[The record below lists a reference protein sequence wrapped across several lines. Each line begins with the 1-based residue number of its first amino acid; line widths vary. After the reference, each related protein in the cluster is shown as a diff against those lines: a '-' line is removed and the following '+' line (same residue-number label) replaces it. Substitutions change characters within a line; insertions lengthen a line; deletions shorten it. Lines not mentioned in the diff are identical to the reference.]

1 MNMLGIEKPVMMLMA
16 GTLIQC
22 SVSES
27 KSDRPNIILIL
38 ADDMGYSD
46 PGCYGGEIQTPN
58 IDNLASNGLR
68 FTQFYNASRSCPSRA
83 SLLTGLYPHQAGLA
97 QNGRNLSRNAVTIA
111 EVLKDAGY
119 RTGMSGKWHLSET
132 IPLKNV
138 QDQLK
143 WLSHQVDSGNFAP
156 PETYPHNRGFEDFW
170 GIIWGVIDYFDP
182 FSLVHNGDPVKEVPE
197 DFYMTD
203 FITDNSLKFIDE
215 FSRDQ
220 QPFFLYVSY
229 TSPHWPLHA
238 LPEDIEKYRGKY
250 DDGWD
255 SLRVRR
261 YRRMLEL
268 GLFNRKTA
276 PLAKNESNLSWED
289 CKRKDWEAAHME
301 VHAAMVDR
309 MDQGI
314 GKILNKLGEKDL
326 LDNTLIFFLSDNGAS
341 PERGFK
347 PGFDRPGFTRNG
359 DTIVYDNFERPGPH
373 KTYGYLG
380 RAWAG
385 AVNAPFR
392 YWKAQ
397 SFEGGMC
404 TPMIVHWPAGLR
416 TKSGSITD
424 QPGHVMDIMATCLDI
439 SGASYPDVYNGN
451 RIEPLQGISLLPIL
465 KGREREGHKTLGWEH
480 EGGRAFRSGDWKI
493 SALRKGNWEL
503 FNVKNDRTET
513 RNLAEE
519 NPEKLKE
526 LVSLWNKWAEKMG
539 LDIKN

>member
-1 MNMLGIEKPVMMLMA
+1 MLNVEKSVMLLMTGA
-16 GTLIQC
+16 LIQC
-22 SVSES
+22 SVTER
-27 KSDRPNIILIL
+27 KPDRPNIILIL

-46 PGCYGGEIQTPN
+46 PGCYGGEIKTPN
-58 IDNLASNGLR
+58 IDNLASKGLR

-97 QNGRNLSRNAVTIA
+97 QNGKNLSRNAVTIA

-138 QDQLK
+138 QNQLK
-143 WLSHQVDSGNFAP
+143 WLSHQVDSGDFAP
-156 PETYPHNRGFEDFW
+156 PETYPHNRGFEHFW
-170 GIIWGVIDYFDP
+170 GIIWGVVDYFDP
-182 FSLVHNGDPVKEVPE
+182 FSLVHNGDPVKEIPE

-203 FITDNSLKFIDE
+203 FITEKSLELIDE
-215 FSRDQ
+215 FRQDRD
-220 QPFFLYVSY
+220 PFFLYVSY

-238 LPEDIEKYRGKY
+238 LPEDISKYRGKY

-255 SLRVRR
+255 SLRIRR

-268 GLFNRKTA
+268 GLFDRGTA
-276 PLAKNESNLSWED
+276 PLAKNESGLAWED
-289 CKRKDWEAAHME
+289 CKRKEWEAAHME

-309 MDQGI
+309 MDQSI
-314 GKILNKLGEKDL
+314 GHIISKLRKEKI
-326 LDNTLIFFLSDNGAS
+326 LDNTLIFFLADNGAS

-347 PGFDRPGFTRNG
+347 PGFDRSGFTRTG
-359 DTIVYDNFERPGPH
+359 DTIIYDTFERPGAQ

-385 AVNAPFR
+385 AVNSPFR

-404 TPMIVHWPAGLR
+404 TPLIVHWPDGLK
-416 TKSGSITD
+416 TKPGSITG
-424 QPGHVMDIMATCLDI
+424 QPGHIMDIMATCLEVT
-439 SGASYPDVYNGN
+439 GCAYPETYNSN
-451 RIEPLQGISLLPIL
+451 KIEPLVGISLLPVL
-465 KGREREGHKTLGWEH
+465 RGKKYEGHKSLAWEH

-503 FNVKNDRTET
+503 FNLNNDRTET
-513 RNLAEE
+513 RNMAEE
-519 NPEKLKE
+519 NPEKLME
-526 LVSLWNKWAEKMG
+526 LVGLWNSWAEKMG
-539 LDIKN
+539 IGY